1 MFGWGGV
8 ALVGIF
14 GLSALAC
21 LLVAARER
29 RRQGGL
35 GRSFAGFLALTGVWA
50 AVEAV
55 RIGIGG
61 LGPKRALY
69 TVGLV
74 LGLTTVVAWLRFCAE
89 FAGRRPGRTVWG
101 VVWTVWAAG
110 VAVKLTN
117 PLHGRYFAAQ
127 MRSTP
132 FEHMAVQPGAL
143 HWVVTALAYVGAFA
157 GLYVVAES
165 VVASRNA
172 RGRLTAGAVL
182 LVGPVVPSL
191 LSLLVDGYGFALF
204 FEPVGVAGLGLAL
217 TVGLD
222 DDRLLVRGPARRQL
236 ATRLDRPVIV
246 LDTADRVVD
255 HNGVAA
261 ALFPRLAG
269 TEGPLE
275 TVAPTLAT
283 AAAGDAA
290 ADRTVTVERG
300 GRARHFLVRREP
312 VTLGS
317 RRVGHTLVLADVT
330 ELERRRRE
338 LDRQNEHLD
347 AIAESLAHELRN
359 PLNVVLGRLDEATD
373 ARRAG
378 ERMSEMI
385 DELTALA
392 ELGKTVEA
400 PTDHDL
406 AAVVAEADATVEGL
420 GLSTAAGGRLVADRD
435 RLVAL
440 LRRTALFAAARGASQ
455 ARVRLAG
462 DRLTVA
468 TDADA
473 LEPDAA
479 DRALAYGHPTPG
491 PAGPRLGLAAVRT
504 LAGAHGWTADLDRST
519 ADLTLVVTGVDRADP
534 SDADGSDPDASLGPD
549 TDTDAGPDL
558 GPDGGPDAGVGPG
571 SASG

>member
-117 PLHGRYFAAQ
+117 PLHGRYFAAR

-182 LVGPVVPSL
+182 LSP
-191 LSLLVDGYGFALF
+191 
-204 FEPVGVAGLGLAL
+204 
-217 TVGLD
+217 LD
-222 DDRLLVRGPARRQL
+222 ATTRLLL
-236 ATRLDRPVIV
+236 
-246 LDTADRVVD
+246 
-255 HNGVAA
+255 VAA
-261 ALFPRLAG
+261 APPLIVVATALSVGIGMAFPRFQAVNVTRSVKTVIPSVLAFLLF
-269 TEGPLE
+269 TLHL
-275 TVAPTLAT
+275 LAT
-283 AAAGDAA
+283 TASA
-290 ADRTVTVERG
+290 VIVY
-300 GRARHFLVRREP
+300 
-312 VTLGS
+312 
-317 RRVGHTLVLADVT
+317 
-330 ELERRRRE
+330 
-338 LDRQNEHLD
+338 
-347 AIAESLAHELRN
+347 
-359 PLNVVLGRLDEATD
+359 DEAS
-373 ARRAG
+373 R
-378 ERMSEMI
+378 
-385 DELTALA
+385 
-392 ELGKTVEA
+392 
-400 PTDHDL
+400 
-406 AAVVAEADATVEGL
+406 
-420 GLSTAAGGRLVADRD
+420 
-435 RLVAL
+435 
-440 LRRTALFAAARGASQ
+440 
-455 ARVRLAG
+455 
-462 DRLTVA
+462 
-468 TDADA
+468 
-473 LEPDAA
+473 
-479 DRALAYGHPTPG
+479 
-491 PAGPRLGLAAVRT
+491 GLAAFVLTWLLPFGLGVDPGT
-504 LAGAHGWTADLDRST
+504 LSGIAAVAL
-519 ADLTLVVTGVDRADP
+519 AVLVVLPAASYRYAVRRF
-534 SDADGSDPDASLGPD
+534 DGYTMS
-549 TDTDAGPDL
+549 
-558 GPDGGPDAGVGPG
+558 
-571 SASG
+571 